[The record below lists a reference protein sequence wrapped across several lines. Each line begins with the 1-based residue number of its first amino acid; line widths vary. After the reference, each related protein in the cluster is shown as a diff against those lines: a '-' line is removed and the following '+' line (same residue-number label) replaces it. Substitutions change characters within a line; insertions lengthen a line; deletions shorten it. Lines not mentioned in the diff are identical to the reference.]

1 MARPE
6 KADVI
11 LKRLT
16 SRMGIDTR
24 LEMEKAVVLWRE
36 VVGAKVARRAKAEAV
51 RGGILFVR
59 VANSTWL
66 QELSLLKEEIIKKLN
81 ALLEGDI
88 VKDIVFRVGMATKET
103 TDGREGE
110 TAG

>member
-6 KADVI
+6 KADII

-24 LEMEKAVVLWRE
+24 LEMEKAVVLWGE
-36 VVGAKVARRAKAEAV
+36 VVGARVARRAKAEAV

-81 ALLEGDI
+81 ALLGGDI
-88 VKDIVFRVGMATKET
+88 VKDIVFRVGMATKEKA
-103 TDGREGE
+103 DGGD
-110 TAG
+110 G

>member
-1 MARPE
+1 MAKPE
-6 KADVI
+6 KADII

-24 LEMEKAVVLWRE
+24 LEMEKAVVLWEE

-66 QELSLLKEEIIKKLN
+66 QELSLLKEEIIANEDLS
-81 ALLEGDI
+81 EEI
-88 VKDIVFRVGMATKET
+88 
-103 TDGREGE
+103 
-110 TAG
+110 

>member
-1 MARPE
+1 MAKPE
-6 KADVI
+6 KADII

-24 LEMEKAVVLWRE
+24 LEMEKAVVLWEE

-59 VANSTWL
+59 VANSTWM
-66 QELSLLKEEIIKKLN
+66 QELSLLKEGIIEKLN
-81 ALLEGDI
+81 ALMEGGI
-88 VKDIVFRVGMATKET
+88 VKDIVFRVGMANKEKV
-103 TDGREGE
+103 DGGEG
-110 TAG
+110 

>member
-1 MARPE
+1 MAKPE
-6 KADVI
+6 KADII

-24 LEMEKAVVLWRE
+24 LEMEKAVVLWEE
-36 VVGAKVARRAKAEAV
+36 VVGAKVARRARAEAV

-66 QELSLLKEEIIKKLN
+66 QELSLLKEGIIEKLN
-81 ALLEGDI
+81 ASLENGMI
-88 VKDIVFRVGMATKET
+88 KDIVFRVGMATKENM
-103 TDGREGE
+103 DGGEG
-110 TAG
+110 

>member
-6 KADVI
+6 KADAI
-11 LKRLT
+11 LRRLT

-24 LEMEKAVVLWRE
+24 LEMEKAVVSWEE

-59 VANSTWL
+59 VADSTWL
-66 QELSLLKEEIIKKLN
+66 QELSLLKEGIIDKLN
-81 ALLEGDI
+81 ALLDGYE
-88 VKDIVFRVGMATKET
+88 VEDIVFRVGMATKERMH
-103 TDGREGE
+103 GGK
-110 TAG
+110 G

>member
-1 MARPE
+1 MAKPE
-6 KADVI
+6 KADII

-24 LEMEKAVVLWRE
+24 LEMEKAVVLWEE

-59 VANSTWL
+59 VVNSTWM
-66 QELSLLKEEIIKKLN
+66 QELSLLKEGIIEKLN
-81 ALLEGDI
+81 AIMEGDI
-88 VKDIVFRVGMATKET
+88 VKDIVFRVGMANKEKV
-103 TDGREGE
+103 DGGEG
-110 TAG
+110 